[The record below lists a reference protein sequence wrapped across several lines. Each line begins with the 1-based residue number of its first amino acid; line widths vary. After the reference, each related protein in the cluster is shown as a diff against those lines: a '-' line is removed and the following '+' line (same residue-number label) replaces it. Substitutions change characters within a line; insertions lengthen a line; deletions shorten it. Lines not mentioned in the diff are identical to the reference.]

1 MHLTF
6 SPLEP
11 DHLAETAQHSLSLTL
26 AGPSQWPENPHPWAI
41 WLVSSISH
49 SPQRLPQASSALL
62 SHPVLSFPLIFLP
75 RSENGRPH
83 GAPLSFSSDP

>member
-11 DHLAETAQHSLSLTL
+11 DHRAETAQRSLSLTL

-41 WLVSSISH
+41 WLVAP
-49 SPQRLPQASSALL
+49 SPFSTRGCLEASSAL
-62 SHPVLSFPLIFLP
+62 PQLP
-75 RSENGRPH
+75 THLPTSE
-83 GAPLSFSSDP
+83 

>member
-11 DHLAETAQHSLSLTL
+11 DHRAETAQRSLSLTL

-49 SPQRLPQASSALL
+49 SPQRLPKASSAL
-62 SHPVLSFPLIFLP
+62 LSFPLIFLP
-75 RSENGRPH
+75 WSENRRPH
-83 GAPLSFSSDP
+83 EAPLSFSSDP